1 MMILYGW
8 PVIAPE
14 SSLRFAP
21 NIPAA
26 EARWP
31 TGFIQ

>member
-1 MMILYGW
+1 MILYDW
-8 PVIAPE
+8 TVTTPE
-14 SSLRFAP
+14 PSSTFAP

>member
-8 PVIAPE
+8 PVTAPE
-14 SSLRFAP
+14 LSSKFVP

-31 TGFIQ
+31 TGFIE